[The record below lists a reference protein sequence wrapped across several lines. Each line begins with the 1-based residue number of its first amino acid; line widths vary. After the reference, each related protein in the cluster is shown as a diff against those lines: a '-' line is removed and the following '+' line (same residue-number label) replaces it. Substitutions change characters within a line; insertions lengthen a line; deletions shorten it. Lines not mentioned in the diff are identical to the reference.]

1 MDTAIPG
8 YIALAL
14 FIGKE
19 LFNLINHIRFRSKCG
34 EKEIKASLD
43 IDKCDISPKNNSSPV

>member
-1 MDTAIPG
+1 MESNSPIPG

-14 FIGKE
+14 VIARE
-19 LFNLINHIRFRSKCG
+19 VFNAINHVRIRSKCG

-43 IDKCDISPKNNSSPV
+43 IDKGGNSPV